1 MSFFSK
7 LLKGLGFEEDET
19 EPKQKQPKKKKEKSK
34 PVINASFD
42 LEKEEV
48 HEKQPVKEVAEENEQ
63 PIQQQV
69 EQQPVQNT
77 SLNLDIIKVINQIE
91 VQNVVT
97 KIKRGEKVIINM
109 SALNGQDLTRSL
121 DFLTGAV
128 FALDKSMQK
137 VDNSIFIIQ

>member
-7 LLKGLGFEEDET
+7 ILKGLGFEDDEDEVKT
-19 EPKQKQPKKKKEKSK
+19 KPIKQKKEKTK
-34 PVINASFD
+34 PVRAAFD

-48 HEKQPVKEVAEENEQ
+48 IEKKQEPEEIQPAQEQ
-63 PIQQQV
+63 VTVQPTQQ
-69 EQQPVQNT
+69 
-77 SLNLDIIKVINQIE
+77 SYNLDIIKVQNQVE
-91 VQNVVT
+91 VQNVVS
-97 KIKRGEKVIINM
+97 KIKNGEKVIINM
-109 SALNGQDLTRSL
+109 SALSGQDLMRSL

>member
-1 MSFFSK
+1 MEEIEQPTEK
-7 LLKGLGFEEDET
+7 LQ
-19 EPKQKQPKKKKEKSK
+19 EPKPAQSS
-34 PVINASFD
+34 SF
-42 LEKEEV
+42 
-48 HEKQPVKEVAEENEQ
+48 
-63 PIQQQV
+63 
-69 EQQPVQNT
+69 
-77 SLNLDIIKVINQIE
+77 NLDIIKVINQIE
-91 VQNVVT
+91 VQNVVS

>member
-7 LLKGLGFEEDET
+7 ILKGLGFEDDEDEVKT
-19 EPKQKQPKKKKEKSK
+19 KPIKQKKEKTK
-34 PVINASFD
+34 PVRAAFD

-48 HEKQPVKEVAEENEQ
+48 IEKKQELEE
-63 PIQQQV
+63 IQQEQEQV
-69 EQQPVQNT
+69 TVQPTQQ
-77 SLNLDIIKVINQIE
+77 SYNLDIIKVQNQVE
-91 VQNVVT
+91 VQNVVS
-97 KIKRGEKVIINM
+97 KIKNGEKVIINM
-109 SALNGQDLTRSL
+109 SALSGQDLMRSL

>member
-7 LLKGLGFEEDET
+7 LLKGLGFEEDEQQ
-19 EPKQKQPKKKKEKSK
+19 PKQKKEKRKKEKSK

-42 LEKEEV
+42 LEKEEMV
-48 HEKQPVKEVAEENEQ
+48 EKQPPKEIIEE
-63 PIQQQV
+63 V
-69 EQQPVQNT
+69 EQPVQQQPEQQSVQNA
-77 SLNLDIIKVINQIE
+77 SCSLDIIKVINQIE

-109 SALNGQDLTRSL
+109 SALSGQDLTRSL